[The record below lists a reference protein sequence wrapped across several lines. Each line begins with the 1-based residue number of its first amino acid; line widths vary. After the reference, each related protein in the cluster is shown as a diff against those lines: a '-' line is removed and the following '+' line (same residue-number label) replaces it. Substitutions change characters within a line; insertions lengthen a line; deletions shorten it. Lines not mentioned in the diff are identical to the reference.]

1 MNALV
6 GTVPTLWVL
15 SLQHQPCLHKVGG
28 CLVLCLHAH
37 VELCCP
43 AKCITSSCGVGERGG
58 KGEGGGER
66 EREKRWTPLTHP
78 IHWLPKPTFVS
89 LGHFEG
95 IGSSDK

>member
-66 EREKRWTPLTHP
+66 EREEMDSINTSHTLVTKTHLCFFWPL
-78 IHWLPKPTFVS
+78 
-89 LGHFEG
+89 
-95 IGSSDK
+95 